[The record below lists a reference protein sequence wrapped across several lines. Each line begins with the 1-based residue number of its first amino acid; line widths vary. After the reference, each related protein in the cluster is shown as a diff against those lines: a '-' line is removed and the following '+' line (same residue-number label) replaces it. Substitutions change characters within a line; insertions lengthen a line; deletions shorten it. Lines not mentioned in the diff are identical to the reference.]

1 MGKYKNQ
8 TAVDWLIEQLTPSI
22 SLQQIYIDNLK
33 AEAKDKEKGQIVDA
47 IVCYFQVNDK
57 TTYGMEY
64 LSKLDNA
71 ISDALIYYAK
81 TYKMKNQKSFV
92 ENIDSF
98 KDKHGAIFENKTYEE
113 LQRETLEVK
122 KLSPM
127 ERIGYLI
134 EMYEKERERLMVI
147 LKPYYQ
153 KQQYAE
159 AKEYQDRMNHI
170 TEFIAQLKIIK

>member
-1 MGKYKNQ
+1 MK

-22 SLQQIYIDNLK
+22 SLQQKHIDNLK
-33 AEAKDKEKGQIVDA
+33 AEAKEKEKGQIVDA

-113 LQRETLEVK
+113 IKGNTITLSSLLDDYVEE
-122 KLSPM
+122 S
-127 ERIGYLI
+127 GYGMDMWSKEENDTMSKII
-134 EMYEKERERLMVI
+134 EI
-147 LKPYYQ
+147 LKQ
-153 KQQYAE
+153 NKIL
-159 AKEYQDRMNHI
+159 QD
-170 TEFIAQLKIIK
+170 ESK